1 MAARTSSKERINPEI
16 GRRLRQRREILGLS
30 QKDVAE
36 RIGITTGAYQNYEYG
51 KEILSGRL
59 IQICAV
65 LECSPN
71 WLLGVKDEGMNLDP
85 DSLLLH
91 QLRDA
96 FNRLN
101 EEGQQEAVKR
111 VTELSELPRYT
122 EAGEKEVGS
131 GSCA

>member
-1 MAARTSSKERINPEI
+1 MDTCDRLRIAREEKGWSQQEFA
-16 GRRLRQRREILGLS
+16 RRLGMSQQKYHPYEHGREM
-30 QKDVAE
+30 K
-36 RIGITTGAYQNYEYG
+36 TGMLV
-51 KEILSGRL
+51 KV
-59 IQICAV
+59 CAV

-71 WLLGVKDEGMNLDP
+71 WLLGVKESGMHLEP

-91 QLRDA
+91 QLKEA

-122 EAGEKEVGS
+122 ESGEKEAGT
-131 GSCA
+131 GTCA